1 MKPRI
6 ALVGVSGFSGVYYED
21 LILRAAAGSIDL
33 AAATVINQDQE
44 PGKCEGLR
52 RAGCRIY
59 RRYEDMLEGEHGRI
73 DLCIIP
79 TGIHLHAPMTLAALE
94 ADWNVLLEKP
104 AAATVAEVE
113 QMKRAEAR
121 SGRFVAVAYQ
131 HMYAPETMLLKRALC
146 AGILGEI
153 EAIKCL
159 GLWPR
164 FGEYYARNDW
174 AGRIRARGRWVF
186 DAPFNNALAHWLNLM
201 IFLAGEE
208 VTHSGTPL
216 SLEAELYRARQ
227 IESCDTACFR
237 IGTELGARIYFWV
250 GHSCP
255 REIGPI
261 LEVRGTK
268 GVMRWAGSQ
277 ITHRD
282 ACGERVFAACSDASS
297 LRKHLL
303 DAVLAHWKGESVFI
317 CDLDIAGRQTLVSN
331 TAFETA
337 PIHTISAA
345 HLSPSPERPGECFL
359 GGIERDCIRAF
370 EEEKLWSELPAV
382 WAAPSS
388 RVLLAPRAASDLRM
402 PPVRENLGA
411 AAWIG

>member
-6 ALVGVSGFSGVYYED
+6 ALVGVSGFSGVHYED

-33 AAATVINQDQE
+33 AAATVINQEQE
-44 PGKCEGLR
+44 PVKCEGLR

-59 RRYEDMLEGEHGRI
+59 RSYEDMLEGEHDRI

-94 ADWNVLLEKP
+94 AGWNVLLEKP
-104 AAATVAEVE
+104 AAATVEEVE
-113 QMKRAEAR
+113 QMKAAEAR

-146 AGILGEI
+146 DGILGEI
-153 EAIKCL
+153 QAIKCL

-201 IFLAGEE
+201 IFFAGEDAA
-208 VTHSGTPL
+208 HAGTPV

-255 REIGPI
+255 REVGPI
-261 LEVRGTK
+261 LEIRGTK
-268 GVMRWAGSQ
+268 GVMRWVDSQ

-282 ACGERVFAACSDASS
+282 ARGERVFASCGDTQS

-303 DAVLAHWKGESVFI
+303 DSVLAHWKGESVFI
-317 CDLDIAGRQTLVSN
+317 CDLDIAGRQTLVSH

-337 PIHTISAA
+337 PIHTIAA
-345 HLSPSPERPGECFL
+345 DHLSPSPERPGEYFL
-359 GGIERDCIRAF
+359 AGIERDCLRAF
-370 EEEKLWSELPAV
+370 EEEKLWSELPAA
-382 WAAPSS
+382 WAARSS
-388 RVLLAPRAASDLRM
+388 RTVLVPRAAQDLRS
-402 PPVRENLGA
+402 PAIREVQGA
-411 AAWIG
+411 AVWVG